1 MKRKRAEEKA
11 LAFSLGQVPVGVG
24 DAKRLPPRAPCWKE
38 PVWKPGADGKLT
50 SSYGPLFPEIY
61 FEEYV
66 HESGE
71 TRKRLPRDED
81 GERVWGPGVEPIYCY
96 CMEPYDEEKKP
107 NMIQCSGEGCEFN
120 WFHWKECLGIKRHPP
135 ATRDWY
141 CPSCAL
147 GK

>member
-1 MKRKRAEEKA
+1 MAA
-11 LAFSLGQVPVGVG
+11 SAI
-24 DAKRLPPRAPCWKE
+24 
-38 PVWKPGADGKLT
+38 T
-50 SSYGPLFPEIY
+50 SSFDVGISVGLGVVDQKATLIPD
-61 FEEYV
+61 
-66 HESGE
+66 GE
-71 TRKRLPRDED
+71 PAAAFNDRAAAAED

-120 WFHWKECLGIKRHPP
+120 WFLWKECWGIKRQPP

-147 GK
+147 GRA